1 MSLTMAGMTAG
12 GLGADRYGKSEA
24 GSQRSEAGSQ
34 KSEVRC
40 KRYPIEFVGFFALT
54 SKCMVLMNKSR
65 VLSRHRKVN
74 SPSSQSG
81 FSLLEVI
88 VATAIVALVF
98 VSMMEIF
105 SNGLRSEGRA
115 DEYVTAMQQ
124 ATRVMNDL
132 WVNTLEA
139 QASRNEGRFDD
150 GMTWQTSVQAFRLP
164 GEALDSSK
172 NLPMEKMIL
181 RVEVTWN
188 SRGSEKKVQL
198 QSIKN
203 VRKGSS
209 KS

>member
-1 MSLTMAGMTAG
+1 
-12 GLGADRYGKSEA
+12 
-24 GSQRSEAGSQ
+24 
-34 KSEVRC
+34 
-40 KRYPIEFVGFFALT
+40 
-54 SKCMVLMNKSR
+54 MNKSNFARTHPR
-65 VLSRHRKVN
+65 VSG
-74 SPSSQSG
+74 PSSQTG

-105 SNGLRSEGRA
+105 SNGLRTEGRA

-132 WVNTLEA
+132 WINTLEA
-139 QASRNEGRFDD
+139 QPVQNEGRFDD
-150 GMTWQTSVQAFRLP
+150 GTTWRTSVETFRLP

-188 SRGSEKKVQL
+188 SRGTEKKVQL

-203 VRKGSS
+203 VLKGSS

>member
-1 MSLTMAGMTAG
+1 MLN
-12 GLGADRYGKSEA
+12 
-24 GSQRSEAGSQ
+24 
-34 KSEVRC
+34 
-40 KRYPIEFVGFFALT
+40 
-54 SKCMVLMNKSR
+54 SKCMPAMNKSNA
-65 VLSRHRKVN
+65 SYSHRTVN

-105 SNGLRSEGRA
+105 SNGLRTEGRA

-124 ATRVMNDL
+124 ATRLMNDL
-132 WVNTLEA
+132 WINTLDA
-139 QASRNEGRFDD
+139 QPSLNEGHLDD
-150 GMTWQTSVQAFRLP
+150 GATWHSSVESYRLP

-203 VRKGSS
+203 VLKGSS